1 MYPQLDG
8 KRRRIVLLI
17 VSLVILGGGLAA
29 LLWYALGSRALALP
43 SPELS
48 AAEQRVAVAEK
59 QISNNEE
66 KFAEAEDLFSQ
77 LRRFDLMLL
86 SGDAL
91 ADAQELIG
99 KLNALLGPQGISIKD
114 NYLTGLEDSYRKFL
128 SQKKA
133 VSIAA
138 LEGKVKAL
146 EELTALQ
153 Q

>member
-1 MYPQLDG
+1 MCPQLDG
-8 KRRRIVLLI
+8 KHRRIVLLI

-29 LLWYALGSRALALP
+29 LLWYGLSGRALALP
-43 SPELS
+43 SAELA
-48 AAEQRVAVAEK
+48 AAEQRVAAAEK

-114 NYLTGLEDSYRKFL
+114 NYLTDLEDSYRKFL